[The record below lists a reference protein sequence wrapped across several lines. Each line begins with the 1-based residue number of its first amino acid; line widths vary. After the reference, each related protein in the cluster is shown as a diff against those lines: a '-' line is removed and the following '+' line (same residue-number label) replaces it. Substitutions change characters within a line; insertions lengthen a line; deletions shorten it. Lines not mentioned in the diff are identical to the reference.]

1 MRAAIAAARRRIDGF
16 TLALAA
22 LSVLGAGLVLAR
34 EVNYGVGLTYDA
46 VTYISTAR
54 NLLDGEGFIQFNDWP
69 YLHWPPLYPL
79 LLAALSF
86 GVLDPYAV
94 AGPLNAVIFGLTIF
108 AAGCVLR
115 GRVRN
120 GLLLMWGCTAAALS
134 IPLAAVA
141 SSAISEPLFI
151 LCVTLSL
158 LCSVRYFEAGRRS
171 ALIWAAA
178 FAALALLSRYAGV
191 TLILTIAPLLLL
203 QRGAAV
209 PEKARRLGL
218 YLAVAGLPVAVWLLR
233 NYLAYGEVRGTD
245 APASRSLGEVA
256 GQHLGELS
264 SWLFLNLPPGGL
276 DTAGAA
282 LTAGGLLALALAA
295 AIGGL
300 NLYRNGRR
308 GGDERRWIA
317 AGVFGGFG
325 LVYVVFITAA
335 LASVEVSPGA
345 ARYLAPAYV
354 PLLLAAAL
362 TLDGLAAGDK
372 PISVLKIAVNRLF
385 NKTYILNGGGKS
397 DLIGGVRSV
406 VRRLVGLRPYAARP
420 QHPAGQCR
428 RIGRRRSPILCQFGN
443 AGLRRPAPAR

>member
-1 MRAAIAAARRRIDGF
+1 MRAAIAAARRRVDGF

-22 LSVLGAGLVLAR
+22 LSALGAGLVLAR

-54 NLLDGEGFIQFNDWP
+54 NLLDGQGFIQFNDWE

-108 AAGCVLR
+108 AASCVLR

-120 GLLLMWGCTAAALS
+120 ELLLAWGCAAVALS
-134 IPLAAVA
+134 IPLATVS

-158 LCSVRYFEAGRRS
+158 LCSVRYFEAGRPS
-171 ALIWAAA
+171 ALIWAAM
-178 FAALALLSRYAGV
+178 FAALALLARYAGV
-191 TLILTIAPLLLL
+191 TLILTIASLLLL

-209 PEKARRLGL
+209 GDKARRVTL
-218 YLAVAGLPVAVWLLR
+218 YLLISLLPVAVWLLR

-245 APASRSLGEVA
+245 APASRSFWEVA

-264 SWLFLNLPPGGL
+264 SWLFLAPGGL

-282 LTAGGLLALALAA
+282 LTAGGLLALAAV
-295 AIGGL
+295 GL
-300 NLYRNGRR
+300 SLYRRDGP
-308 GGDERRWIA
+308 GGDDRRWIA

-325 LVYVVFITAA
+325 LVYVAFITAA

-345 ARYLAPAYV
+345 ARYLAPAYI

-362 TLDGLAAGDK
+362 AVDGLLSGDK
-372 PISVLKIAVNRLF
+372 PISVLKIAANRLF
-385 NKTYILNGGGKS
+385 NKTYILNWGG
-397 DLIGGVRSV
+397 
-406 VRRLVGLRPYAARP
+406 
-420 QHPAGQCR
+420 
-428 RIGRRRSPILCQFGN
+428 
-443 AGLRRPAPAR
+443 